1 MPSPEE
7 LEFYVRP
14 PAPSSVGHMAN
25 EDENEPPT
33 AEELEQD
40 RLDKRAAT
48 QTRRMSH
55 EAK

>member
-1 MPSPEE
+1 MPNPEE
-7 LEFYVRP
+7 IELFVRP
-14 PAPSSVGHMAN
+14 PVPTIIGHMVN

-33 AEELEQD
+33 AEELERD